1 MISNTVCSILVT
13 GNTQITN
20 RMTSTITPSPLSDL
34 VAQARAVQ
42 AKLDKLWADEG
53 VDQLQIFLDP
63 GTAAVLA
70 EIKQLSMTFIQ
81 HVAQL
86 DS

>member
-1 MISNTVCSILVT
+1 MFSNILPSTLVT
-13 GNTQITN
+13 ETTQSNI

-34 VAQARAVQ
+34 IAQARAVQ
-42 AKLDKLWADEG
+42 SKLDKLWADEG

-70 EIKQLSMTFIQ
+70 EIKQLSMSFIQ
-81 HVAQL
+81 HVARL